1 MKNYGIEIE
10 IIDKSGK
17 NINGKEFICKI
28 NDKEVSENK
37 DGMFLLKEKIEEVG
51 EKNSYK
57 IECADKTINFPDS
70 SPSSSRT
77 LLSSISF

>member
-28 NDKEVSENK
+28 NDQEVSENK
-37 DGMFLLKEKIEEVG
+37 QCF
-51 EKNSYK
+51 Y
-57 IECADKTINFPDS
+57 
-70 SPSSSRT
+70 
-77 LLSSISF
+77 

>member
-51 EKNSYK
+51 EKK
-57 IECADKTINFPDS
+57 F
-70 SPSSSRT
+70 
-77 LLSSISF
+77 L